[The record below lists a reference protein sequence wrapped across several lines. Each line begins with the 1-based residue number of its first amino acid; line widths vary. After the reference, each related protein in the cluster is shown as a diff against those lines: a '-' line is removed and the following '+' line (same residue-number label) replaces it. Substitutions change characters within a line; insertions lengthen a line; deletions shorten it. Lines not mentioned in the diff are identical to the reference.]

1 MAGAGVRE
9 YKRRIRSVKNMQ
21 QITKAMKMVAAAKL
35 RRAQENP
42 EYLKAMEEA
51 GYEVDYM
58 EGQEYED
65 YMKAME
71 AVVIEY
77 ADELGYN

>member
-1 MAGAGVRE
+1 MTLSSRG
-9 YKRRIRSVKNMQ
+9 I
-21 QITKAMKMVAAAKL
+21 VAQPGMDPELKEIIVSAL

-42 EYLKAMEEA
+42 EYLRAMEEA

-58 EGQEYED
+58 EGQEYEE

-71 AVVIEY
+71 AVVIKY